1 MAKKISPE
9 TQEEQTEVRPL
20 TPEEMK
26 EAAEMADAPDLSGIA
41 ISAEEMGADVT
52 AVDADYSAG
61 QIQVLEGLEAVRKR
75 PGMYIGSTSERGL
88 HHLVYEVVDNSIDE
102 ALAGYCDTVAVT
114 IHRDNSITVV
124 DNGRGIP
131 VDMHESGMPA
141 VEVVLTVLHAGGKFG
156 GEGYKVS
163 GGLHGVGVSVV
174 NALSSSMDV
183 QVRRDGHIYEIAFA
197 RGNTTEKLHEVGT
210 SETTGTRVH
219 FVPDPEIFT
228 VTTYSFETL
237 KHRLRELAFLNHG
250 ITITLTDERG
260 EELRSETF
268 HFDGGIRSFVS
279 HLNRKKETINEEPI
293 YFNGVKDDTVVEI
306 AMQYNDSYQENIYSF
321 VNNINTEEGGTHL
334 AGFKIALTRAA
345 NDFARRLNVLKEKDG
360 NLSGEDVREGLTA
373 VISLKVREPQ
383 FEGQTK
389 TKLGNSE
396 VRGIVDSIVTEGLT
410 EYFEENPNVTKKVLD
425 KALMASRAREAAR
438 KARELTRRKNA
449 LEVSSLPGKLAD
461 CSSQDLNLTELFLV
475 EGDSA
480 GGSAKQ
486 ARERE
491 YQAILPLRGKI
502 LNTWEVS
509 PEQVLAS
516 QEVHDIAVALGID
529 PDNDDLSQLR
539 YGKVCIL
546 ADADSDGLH
555 IATLLCALFL
565 RHFPK
570 LVEQG
575 HVYVAMPPLYRI
587 DLGKEVFYALD
598 ESEKEAI
605 LDRLK
610 GKKGKPNVQRFKGL
624 GEMNPMQLRET
635 TMDPNT
641 RRLVQLTFE
650 AQGEESQ
657 ETMETMD
664 MLLAKKRAEDRKNWL
679 QAKGDQVDLSV

>member
-1 MAKKISPE
+1 M
-9 TQEEQTEVRPL
+9 
-20 TPEEMK
+20 
-26 EAAEMADAPDLSGIA
+26 
-41 ISAEEMGADVT
+41 
-52 AVDADYSAG
+52 
-61 QIQVLEGLEAVRKR
+61 VRKK
-75 PGMYIGSTSERGL
+75 L
-88 HHLVYEVVDNSIDE
+88 
-102 ALAGYCDTVAVT
+102 
-114 IHRDNSITVV
+114 
-124 DNGRGIP
+124 
-131 VDMHESGMPA
+131 
-141 VEVVLTVLHAGGKFG
+141 
-156 GEGYKVS
+156 VS
-163 GGLHGVGVSVV
+163 GP
-174 NALSSSMDV
+174 A
-183 QVRRDGHIYEIAFA
+183 
-197 RGNTTEKLHEVGT
+197 
-210 SETTGTRVH
+210 
-219 FVPDPEIFT
+219 
-228 VTTYSFETL
+228 
-237 KHRLRELAFLNHG
+237 
-250 ITITLTDERG
+250 
-260 EELRSETF
+260 
-268 HFDGGIRSFVS
+268 
-279 HLNRKKETINEEPI
+279 
-293 YFNGVKDDTVVEI
+293 
-306 AMQYNDSYQENIYSF
+306 
-321 VNNINTEEGGTHL
+321 
-334 AGFKIALTRAA
+334 
-345 NDFARRLNVLKEKDG
+345 
-360 NLSGEDVREGLTA
+360 
-373 VISLKVREPQ
+373 
-383 FEGQTK
+383 
-389 TKLGNSE
+389 
-396 VRGIVDSIVTEGLT
+396 
-410 EYFEENPNVTKKVLD
+410 
-425 KALMASRAREAAR
+425 
-438 KARELTRRKNA
+438 
-449 LEVSSLPGKLAD
+449 LPGKLAD

-587 DLGKEVFYALD
+587 DLGKDVFYALD
-598 ESEKEAI
+598 EGEKEAI

-679 QAKGDQVDLSV
+679 QAKGDQVDLAV